1 MCLVSS
7 GRIDEMG
14 WGMKWYHNWV
24 AIVAL
29 VFSVLFSVSTTAQS
43 GGASK
48 LSAAT
53 PKITVDS
60 ECIRTKISGTEKQLF
75 LENKCA
81 EDVRYVAC
89 LITVDKHD
97 NCFPMAIGGDPTIW
111 PIRGGSLMPT
121 LPVARIQSY
130 SVLGCPPPL
139 VPWNVKWDNVRLS
152 GKCVDENMI
161 PMKAAGDNPLIPLAD
176 KPETWPGGT
185 TNDSCLVLSDTLYQY
200 TMQLNVRCETD
211 QNLIVCMD
219 AYPASGLG
227 TPLIPFHTC
236 TGMSDYDP
244 TMPENVHAG
253 SQTLIASP
261 NRISKWAAFGCPV
274 PLVPRGLSFDG
285 RFIHGRCESPDKPK
299 EPDIFASLPTRKA
312 DKAKTMLSD
321 SLDTEQGAA
330 RTQIAANEATRREG
344 DIEER
349 ARQADAVFGAIVS
362 TAAQTYIQYEAAK
375 AQQTVPVIIPPN
387 SGSGNAGPVSS
398 SNPSSDS
405 VDGSGSKS
413 RQTYVQNANSCVSVI
428 NEKQDSTVED
438 MIWFSVKNSC
448 PYPVNFWNQGSSDS
462 KYLGELTRMK
472 PTSVSGRSW
481 RTGMTMRS
489 FACPAEGPNGESVH
503 KDGEV
508 DGASCYYWK
517 RD

>member
-1 MCLVSS
+1 MSQN
-7 GRIDEMG
+7 R
-14 WGMKWYHNWV
+14 NWM
-24 AIVAL
+24 IFVAL
-29 VFSVLFSVSTTAQS
+29 IISALLTPPATAQTS
-43 GGASK
+43 SASK
-48 LSAAT
+48 PSAAT
-53 PKITVDS
+53 PKITIDA
-60 ECIRTKISGTEKQLF
+60 ECIKTKISGADERLF

-176 KPETWPGGT
+176 KPETWPAGT

-227 TPLIPFHTC
+227 TPLVPFHTC

-244 TMPENVHAG
+244 GIPDNVHAG

-274 PLVPRGLSFDG
+274 PLVPKGLSFDG

-330 RTQIAANEATRREG
+330 RTQIAASEATRREG
-344 DIEER
+344 DIEQR

-375 AQQTVPVIIPPN
+375 AQQSVIIPPVGTTA
-387 SGSGNAGPVSS
+387 SSAQGSANAAG
-398 SNPSSDS
+398 SNQGQYKAPSSQAAIPAD
-405 VDGSGSKS
+405 DGGE
-413 RQTYVQNANSCVSVI
+413 NASSCVSAQAKYGENGKYSQSILVNKCPYAI
-428 NEKQDSTVED
+428 EIIWGKEQDPVKFDMMQSLSANNWIPVTWNIEKQLVY
-438 MIWFSVKNSC
+438 FAACKGKNSL
-448 PYPVNFWNQGSSDS
+448 S
-462 KYLGELTRMK
+462 
-472 PTSVSGRSW
+472 
-481 RTGMTMRS
+481 
-489 FACPAEGPNGESVH
+489 SVH
-503 KDGEV
+503 DDG
-508 DGASCYYWK
+508 GRLIGWRCRAPL
-517 RD
+517 